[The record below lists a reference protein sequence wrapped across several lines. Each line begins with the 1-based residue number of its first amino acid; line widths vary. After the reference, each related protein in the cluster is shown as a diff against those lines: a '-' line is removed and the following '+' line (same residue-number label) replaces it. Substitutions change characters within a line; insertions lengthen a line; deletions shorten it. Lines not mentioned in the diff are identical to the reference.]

1 MAQTI
6 HSYYFAEFSG
16 NLLGIKPKTS
26 TVVSIGGPFISFDK
40 KTRILTNSE
49 GQYYLPEDRAE
60 KSKNPNLFEHTKEIL
75 NNLTHKTM

>member
-6 HSYYFAEFSG
+6 HSYYFAERSG
-16 NLLGIKPKTS
+16 NLLGIKPGTS
-26 TVVSIGGPFISFDK
+26 KVVSIEGPFIVFDK

-49 GQYYLPEDRAE
+49 GKYYLPEDKAE

-75 NNLTHKTM
+75 NRLTLII

>member
-6 HSYYFAEFSG
+6 HSYYFAERSG
-16 NLLGIKPKTS
+16 NLLGIKPGS
-26 TVVSIGGPFISFDK
+26 ATVLSISGPFTSFDK
-40 KTRILTNSE
+40 KTRLLTNSE

-75 NNLTHKTM
+75 NRLTQKTI